1 MGTKGLPFEKKAGYA
16 KNMAL
21 AQKKDFAIKT
31 PPQKADPLTDMAD
44 LTCRIQKYYPSAD
57 LSLVQKAYTLAKKAH
72 TGQYRKDGSPYVSHP
87 LAVAC
92 VLADLKMD
100 LYTIVTGLL
109 HDVVED
115 TSVGLEEI
123 QEEFND
129 TVAFL
134 VDGVSKINR
143 IESPSRQKKD
153 SENMRKMIVAMS
165 RDVRVILVKL
175 ADRLHNMRTL
185 IHLPLE
191 KRLKVAR
198 ETLDIYAPLA
208 GRLGMHSIKVEL
220 EDLAFEHSDK
230 EAFSSLVQQMDSEK
244 KERESYIAEVIPVLK
259 KEIKEQMNL
268 SPDITGRPKNLYSI
282 YQKMLSQHV
291 GYDQVHDILAFRI
304 CVNKVEECYKILGLI
319 HSFYKPIRGRFK
331 DYIAI
336 PKQNGYQS
344 LHTTVMAEKGKRV
357 EVQIRTKEMHLLAER
372 GIAAHWK
379 YKTESWSKKSHVGQS
394 ALQQFNW
401 LKDLVLL
408 HQQNSHSGEFLE
420 SVKMDLFDSD
430 IYTFT
435 PEGEIKAFP
444 KGATPIDFAYSI
456 HTDLGHHITGAKVHG
471 RLVPLKYQLKNGDRV
486 EVITSKNQRPSEE
499 WLKNAVTSKAKSRIK
514 AFLKQ
519 ESRRQTLQ
527 IGQKLMEKEL
537 KNRGLK
543 AENLLNTALAVKY
556 MKDKGLNTKEDLFIL
571 IGYGKML
578 AQDVLDILVPEKAPL
593 SEEGIAKIPVKEK
606 KEKPSQFCPVIVEGM
621 GNIMVQFARCC
632 RPLPGDNITGFIS
645 RGRGIVVHRQ
655 PCKSLL
661 TLDSERY
668 VEVAWNSSHKGK
680 HQHVVGIQVL
690 SPNVPGVLNNVSAV
704 FADQNVNILNIKV
717 SNTKEMKA
725 LSLFQVEVQNLNQL
739 ETLIRSLK
747 SLKNVISAHRE
758 E

>member
-1 MGTKGLPFEKKAGYA
+1 
-16 KNMAL
+16 MAL
-21 AQKKDFAIKT
+21 AQKKDFSLKT
-31 PPQKADPLTDMAD
+31 PHTAAPSKDLTD
-44 LTCRIQKYYPSAD
+44 LHSRIHKYYPSAD
-57 LSLVQKAYTLAKKAH
+57 LSLVEKAYHLAKKAH
-72 TGQYRKDGSPYVSHP
+72 TGQYRKDGSLYISHP
-87 LAVAC
+87 LSVAC

-115 TSVGLEEI
+115 TSVGLDEI
-123 QEEFND
+123 REEFND

-134 VDGVSKINR
+134 VDGVSKISR
-143 IESPSRQKKD
+143 IQFRSRQKKD

-185 IHLPLE
+185 EHLPPE

-230 EAFSSLVQQMDSEK
+230 EAFLSLLKQMDSEK
-244 KERESYIAEVIPVLK
+244 QEREAYIAEVIPVLK

-268 SPDITGRPKNLYSI
+268 KVEISGRPKNLHSI
-282 YQKMLSQHV
+282 HQKMISQNV
-291 GYDQVHDILAFRI
+291 SYDQVHDILAFRI
-304 CVNKVEECYKILGLI
+304 CVDKVEECYKVLGLI

-344 LHTTVMAEKGKRV
+344 LHTTVIAEKGKRV
-357 EVQIRTKEMHLLAER
+357 EVQIRTKEMHLLAEK

-379 YKTESWSKKSHVGQS
+379 YKTESKKHNIVDPVS
-394 ALQQFNW
+394 LKQFNW

-420 SVKMDLFDSD
+420 SIKMNLFDSD

-435 PEGEIKAFP
+435 PEGEVKEFP

-456 HTDLGHHITGAKVHG
+456 HTDLGHRITGAKVHS
-471 RLVPLKYQLKNGDRV
+471 RLVPLKYQLQNGDRV
-486 EVITSKNQRPSEE
+486 EVITSKNQNPSEE
-499 WLKNAVTSKAKSRIK
+499 WLKHTVTSKAKSRIK

-519 ESRRQTLQ
+519 ESRKQTLQ
-527 IGQKLMEKEL
+527 IGQRLMEKEL
-537 KNRGLK
+537 KSRGLK
-543 AENLLNTALAVKY
+543 ISKILSMPLAIKY

-571 IGYGKML
+571 IGYGKVL
-578 AQDVLDILVPEKAPL
+578 VQDILDILAPETESP
-593 SEEGIAKIPVKEK
+593 EESKIPIKEK
-606 KEKPSQFCPVIVEGM
+606 KPSHFCPVIVEGM
-621 GNIMVQFARCC
+621 GDIMVQFARCC
-632 RPLPGDNITGFIS
+632 RPLPGDDITGFIS

-655 PCKSLL
+655 SCKSLL
-661 TLDSERY
+661 TLNSERY
-668 VEVAWNSSHKGK
+668 VDVDWNPSHKGK
-680 HQHVVGIQVL
+680 HQHSVGIQVL
-690 SPNVPGVLNNVSAV
+690 SPNVPGVLNQVSAV

-739 ETLIRSLK
+739 DTLIRSLK
-747 SLKNVISAHRE
+747 SLKNVISTRRDE
-758 E
+758 

>member
-1 MGTKGLPFEKKAGYA
+1 
-16 KNMAL
+16 MAL
-21 AQKKDFAIKT
+21 AQKKDFTVET
-31 PPQKADPLTDMAD
+31 PPRTVTSVD
-44 LTCRIQKYYPSAD
+44 LPDLYARIQKYYPSAD
-57 LSLVQKAYTLAKKAH
+57 LSLVQKAYHLAKKAH
-72 TGQYRKDGSPYVSHP
+72 TGQCRKDGSPYVSHP
-87 LAVAC
+87 FAVAC
-92 VLADLKMD
+92 ILADFKMD

-115 TSVGLEEI
+115 TAVGLEEI
-123 QEEFND
+123 SEEFND

-143 IESPSRQKKD
+143 IKFSSRQKKD
-153 SENMRKMIVAMS
+153 SENMRKMLVAMS

-185 IHLPLE
+185 AHLPID

-208 GRLGMHSIKVEL
+208 GRLGMHSVKVEL

-230 EAFSSLVQQMDSEK
+230 EAFSVLLKQIDSEK
-244 KERESYIAEVIPVLK
+244 KEREAYIAEVIPVLE
-259 KEIKEQMNL
+259 KEIKQQMDL
-268 SPDITGRPKNLYSI
+268 KVDITGRHKNLYSI
-282 YQKMLSQHV
+282 HQKMMSQNV
-291 GYDQVHDILAFRI
+291 SYDQVHDVLAFRI
-304 CVNKVEECYKILGLI
+304 CVNKVEECYKVLGLI

-344 LHTTVMAEKGKRV
+344 LHTTVIAEKGKRV

-379 YKTESWSKKSHVGQS
+379 YKTESWNKKTQVDQGV
-394 ALQQFNW
+394 LKQFNW

-420 SVKMDLFDSD
+420 SVKLDLFDSD

-435 PEGEIKAFP
+435 PEGEVKEFP

-471 RLVPLKYQLKNGDRV
+471 RLVPLKYRLQNGDRV
-486 EVITSKNQRPSEE
+486 EIITSKNQHPSEE
-499 WLKNAVTSKAKSRIK
+499 WLKNTVTSKAKSRIK

-519 ESRRQTLQ
+519 ESRKQTLQ

-537 KNRGLK
+537 KSRGLK
-543 AENLLNTALAVKY
+543 TPEVLNTPIAIKY
-556 MKDKGLNTKEDLFIL
+556 MKDKGINSKEDLFIL
-571 IGYGKML
+571 VGYGKLL
-578 AQDVLDILVPEKAPL
+578 AQDILDVLAPETETTKP
-593 SEEGIAKIPVKEK
+593 SISKIPLKEK

-655 PCKSLL
+655 PCPSLL
-661 TLDSERY
+661 ALDSERY
-668 VEVAWNSSHKGK
+668 VEVDWNRSHKGK

-690 SPNVPGVLNNVSAV
+690 SPNVPGVLNQMSAV

-725 LSLFQVEVQNLNQL
+725 LSCFQVEVQNLNQL
-739 ETLIRSLK
+739 EILIRSLK
-747 SLKNVISAHRE
+747 SLKNVISARRE